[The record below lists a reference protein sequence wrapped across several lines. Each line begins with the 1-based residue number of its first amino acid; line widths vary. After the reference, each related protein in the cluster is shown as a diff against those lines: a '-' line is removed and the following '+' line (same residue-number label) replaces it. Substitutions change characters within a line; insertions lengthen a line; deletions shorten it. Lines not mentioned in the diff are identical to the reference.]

1 MQSQPTLDVSV
12 VVPLLDEEESLRELK
27 AGIDR
32 ALAGLTYE
40 VIFVDDG
47 SQDGSWGIIDELHR
61 AQPETVRGIRF
72 ARNYGKS
79 AALQKGFEAAQGAV
93 VFTMDA
99 DLQDDPEELP
109 PMRAQLLEGGLDLVS
124 GWKKKRHDPLSK
136 TIPTKLYNWATRR
149 VSGIHLHDF
158 NCGLKCYRWHVVKAI
173 EVQGEMHRYIPML
186 AKAAGFA
193 KIGEKV
199 VTHHA
204 RPYGVSKFGLER
216 FTNGLLDLLTIG
228 FIGRFGR
235 KPMHFFGLVGMLMFM
250 LSTGLFLG
258 IGSYKVWALY
268 MNVPAKNLADLSW
281 FYVALTG
288 MVLGAQFFLAGF
300 LAEMVSRNDP
310 ERTDYRI
317 LTHLDGP
324 QAD

>member
-1 MQSQPTLDVSV
+1 MMHTSPSFDVSV
-12 VVPLLDEEESLRELK
+12 VIPLLDEEESLRELTS
-27 AGIDR
+27 GIEKVLD
-32 ALAGLTYE
+32 GLSFE
-40 VIFVDDG
+40 IIFVDDG
-47 SQDGSWGIIDELHR
+47 SQDGSWAVIDQLHQ
-61 AQPETVRGIRF
+61 AQPEVIRGIRF

-109 PMRAQLLEGGLDLVS
+109 AMRQQLLEGGLDLVS
-124 GWKKKRHDPLSK
+124 GWKKERHDPLSK
-136 TIPTKLYNWATRR
+136 TLPTKLYNWATRR

-158 NCGLKCYRWHVVKAI
+158 NCGLKCYRWQVVKAI

-186 AKAAGFA
+186 AKMAGFD

-216 FTNGLLDLLTIG
+216 FTNGVLDLMTVG
-228 FIGRFGR
+228 FIARFGR
-235 KPMHFFGLVGMLMFM
+235 KPMHFFGLLGILMFM
-250 LSTGLFLG
+250 VSAGLFLG
-258 IGSYKVWALY
+258 IGGYKVWAL
-268 MNVPAKNLADLSW
+268 NVGAEAKNLTELSW

-288 MVLGAQFFLAGF
+288 MILGAQFFLSGF

-310 ERTDYRI
+310 ARTVYRI
-317 LTHLDGP
+317 LARLNG
-324 QAD
+324 Q

>member
-1 MQSQPTLDVSV
+1 MMHTSPSFDVSV
-12 VVPLLDEEESLRELK
+12 VIPLLDEEESLRELK
-27 AGIDR
+27 SGIEK
-32 ALAGLTYE
+32 ALEGLSFE
-40 VIFVDDG
+40 IILVDDG
-47 SQDGSWGIIDELHR
+47 SQDGSWAVIDQLHQ
-61 AQPETVRGIRF
+61 AQPETIRGIRF

-109 PMRAQLLEGGLDLVS
+109 AMRQQLLEGGLDLVS
-124 GWKKKRHDPLSK
+124 GWKKERHDPLSK
-136 TIPTKLYNWATRR
+136 TLPTKLYNWATRR

-158 NCGLKCYRWHVVKAI
+158 NCGLKCYRWQVVKAI

-186 AKAAGFA
+186 AKMAGFD

-216 FTNGLLDLLTIG
+216 FTNGVLDLMTVG
-228 FIGRFGR
+228 FIARFGR
-235 KPMHFFGLVGMLMFM
+235 KPMHFFGLLGILMFM
-250 LSTGLFLG
+250 VSAGLFLG
-258 IGSYKVWALY
+258 IGGYKVWAL
-268 MNVPAKNLADLSW
+268 NVGAEAKNLTELSW

-288 MVLGAQFFLAGF
+288 MILGAQFFLSGF

-310 ERTDYRI
+310 ARTDYRI
-317 LTHLDGP
+317 LARLNG
-324 QAD
+324 Q

>member
-1 MQSQPTLDVSV
+1 MHTSPSFDVSV
-12 VVPLLDEEESLRELK
+12 VIPLLDEEESLRELK
-27 AGIDR
+27 SGIEKV
-32 ALAGLTYE
+32 LEGLSFE
-40 VIFVDDG
+40 IIFVDDG
-47 SQDGSWGIIDELHR
+47 SQDGSWAVIDQLHQ
-61 AQPETVRGIRF
+61 AQPEVIRGIRF

-109 PMRAQLLEGGLDLVS
+109 AMRQQLLEGGLDLVS
-124 GWKKKRHDPLSK
+124 GWKKERHDPLSK
-136 TIPTKLYNWATRR
+136 TLPTKLYNWATRR

-158 NCGLKCYRWHVVKAI
+158 NCGLKCYRWQVVKAI

-186 AKAAGFA
+186 AKMAGFD

-216 FTNGLLDLLTIG
+216 FTNGVLDLMTVG
-228 FIGRFGR
+228 FIARFGR
-235 KPMHFFGLVGMLMFM
+235 KPMHFFGLLGILMFM
-250 LSTGLFLG
+250 VSAGLFLG
-258 IGSYKVWALY
+258 IGGYKVWAL
-268 MNVPAKNLADLSW
+268 NVGAEAKNLTELSW

-288 MVLGAQFFLAGF
+288 MILGAQFFLSGF

-310 ERTDYRI
+310 ARKDYRI
-317 LTHLDGP
+317 LARLNG
-324 QAD
+324 Q

>member
-1 MQSQPTLDVSV
+1 MQGQPTLDVTV

-32 ALAGLTYE
+32 VLAGLRFE
-40 VIFVDDG
+40 VIFIDDG
-47 SQDGSWGIIDELHR
+47 SQDGSWSVIEGMQKD
-61 AQPETVRGIRF
+61 QPESVRGIRF

-79 AALQKGFEAAQGAV
+79 AALQKGFEAARGAV

-109 PMRAQLLEGGLDLVS
+109 AMRAQLLEGGLDLVS

-136 TIPTKLYNWATRR
+136 TIPTKLYNWATRK

-186 AKAAGFA
+186 AKSAGFD

-216 FTNGLLDLLTIG
+216 FTNGLLDLMTVG
-228 FIGRFGR
+228 FIARFGR
-235 KPMHFFGLVGMLMFM
+235 KPMHFFGLVGLLMFLM
-250 LSTGLFLG
+250 SSGLFLG
-258 IGSYKVWALY
+258 IGTYKVWA
-268 MNVPAKNLADLSW
+268 MANGIP
-281 FYVALTG
+281 
-288 MVLGAQFFLAGF
+288 
-300 LAEMVSRNDP
+300 R
-310 ERTDYRI
+310 RI
-317 LTHLDGP
+317 WPT
-324 QAD
+324 

>member
-1 MQSQPTLDVSV
+1 MMHTSPSFDVSV
-12 VVPLLDEEESLRELK
+12 VIPLLDEEESLRELTS
-27 AGIDR
+27 GIEKVLD
-32 ALAGLTYE
+32 GLSFE
-40 VIFVDDG
+40 IIFVDDG
-47 SQDGSWGIIDELHR
+47 SQDGSWAVIDQLHQ
-61 AQPETVRGIRF
+61 AQPETIRGIRF

-109 PMRAQLLEGGLDLVS
+109 AMRQQLLEGGLDLVS
-124 GWKKKRHDPLSK
+124 GWKKERHDPLSK
-136 TIPTKLYNWATRR
+136 TLPTKLYNWATRR

-158 NCGLKCYRWHVVKAI
+158 NCGLKCYRWQVVKAI

-186 AKAAGFA
+186 AKMAGFD

-216 FTNGLLDLLTIG
+216 FTNGVLDLMTVG
-228 FIGRFGR
+228 FIARFGR
-235 KPMHFFGLVGMLMFM
+235 KPMHFFGLLGILMFM
-250 LSTGLFLG
+250 VSAGLFLG
-258 IGSYKVWALY
+258 IGGYKVWAL
-268 MNVPAKNLADLSW
+268 NVGAEAKNLTELSW

-288 MVLGAQFFLAGF
+288 MILGAQFFLSGF

-310 ERTDYRI
+310 ARTDYRI
-317 LTHLDGP
+317 LARLNG
-324 QAD
+324 Q

>member
-1 MQSQPTLDVSV
+1 MQGQPTLDVTV

-32 ALAGLTYE
+32 VLAGLRFE
-40 VIFVDDG
+40 VIFIDDG
-47 SQDGSWGIIDELHR
+47 SQDGSWSVIEGMQKD
-61 AQPETVRGIRF
+61 QPESVRGIRF

-79 AALQKGFEAAQGAV
+79 AALQKGFEAAHGAV

-109 PMRAQLLEGGLDLVS
+109 AMRAQLLEGGLDLVS

-136 TIPTKLYNWATRR
+136 TIPTKLYNWATRK

-186 AKAAGFA
+186 AKSAGFD

-216 FTNGLLDLLTIG
+216 FTNGLLDLMTVG
-228 FIGRFGR
+228 FIARFGR
-235 KPMHFFGLVGMLMFM
+235 KPMHFFGLVGLLMFM
-250 LSTGLFLG
+250 LSSGLFLG
-258 IGSYKVWALY
+258 IGTYKVWA
-268 MNVPAKNLADLSW
+268 MSNGIPAKNLADLSW
-281 FYVALTG
+281 FFVALTG
-288 MVLGAQFFLAGF
+288 MILGAQFFLAGF
-300 LAEMVSRNDP
+300 LAEMVSRTDP

-317 LTHLDGP
+317 LTRLEAED
-324 QAD
+324 

>member
-1 MQSQPTLDVSV
+1 MMHTSPSFDVSV
-12 VVPLLDEEESLRELK
+12 VIPLLDEEESLRELK
-27 AGIDR
+27 SGIEK
-32 ALAGLTYE
+32 ALEGLSFE
-40 VIFVDDG
+40 IILADDG
-47 SQDGSWGIIDELHR
+47 SQDGSWAVIDQLHQ
-61 AQPETVRGIRF
+61 AQPETIRGIRF

-109 PMRAQLLEGGLDLVS
+109 AMRQQLLEGGLDLVS
-124 GWKKKRHDPLSK
+124 GWKKERHDPLSK
-136 TIPTKLYNWATRR
+136 TLPTKLYNWATRR

-158 NCGLKCYRWHVVKAI
+158 NCGLKCYRWQVVKAI

-186 AKAAGFA
+186 AKMAGFD

-216 FTNGLLDLLTIG
+216 FTNGVLDLMTVG
-228 FIGRFGR
+228 FIARFGR
-235 KPMHFFGLVGMLMFM
+235 KPMHFFGLLGILMFM
-250 LSTGLFLG
+250 VSAGLFLG
-258 IGSYKVWALY
+258 IGGYKVWAL
-268 MNVPAKNLADLSW
+268 NVGAEAKNLTELSW

-288 MVLGAQFFLAGF
+288 MILGAQFFLSGF

-310 ERTDYRI
+310 ARTDYRI
-317 LTHLDGP
+317 LARLSG
-324 QAD
+324 Q

>member
-1 MQSQPTLDVSV
+1 MMHTSPSFDVSV
-12 VVPLLDEEESLRELK
+12 VIPLLDEEESLRELK
-27 AGIDR
+27 SGIEKV
-32 ALAGLTYE
+32 LEGLSFE
-40 VIFVDDG
+40 IIFVDDG
-47 SQDGSWGIIDELHR
+47 SQDGSWAVIDQLHQ
-61 AQPETVRGIRF
+61 AQPEVIRGIRF

-109 PMRAQLLEGGLDLVS
+109 AMRQQLLEGGLDLVS
-124 GWKKKRHDPLSK
+124 GWKKERHDPLSK
-136 TIPTKLYNWATRR
+136 TLPTKLYNWATRR

-158 NCGLKCYRWHVVKAI
+158 NCGLKCYRWQVVKAI

-186 AKAAGFA
+186 AKMAGFD

-216 FTNGLLDLLTIG
+216 FTNGVLDLMTVG
-228 FIGRFGR
+228 FIARFGR
-235 KPMHFFGLVGMLMFM
+235 KPMHFFGLLGILMFM
-250 LSTGLFLG
+250 VSAGLFLG
-258 IGSYKVWALY
+258 IGGYKVWAL
-268 MNVPAKNLADLSW
+268 NVGAEAKNLTELSW

-288 MVLGAQFFLAGF
+288 MILGAQFFLSGF

-310 ERTDYRI
+310 ARKDYRI
-317 LTHLDGP
+317 LARLNG
-324 QAD
+324 Q

>member
-1 MQSQPTLDVSV
+1 MMHTSPSFDVSV
-12 VVPLLDEEESLRELK
+12 VIPLLDEEESLRELTSGIEK
-27 AGIDR
+27 A
-32 ALAGLTYE
+32 LEGLSIE
-40 VIFVDDG
+40 IIFVDDG
-47 SQDGSWGIIDELHR
+47 SQDGSWAVIDQLHQ
-61 AQPETVRGIRF
+61 AQPEVIRGIRF

-109 PMRAQLLEGGLDLVS
+109 AMRQLLLEGVLDLVS
-124 GWKKKRHDPLSK
+124 GWKKERHDPLSK
-136 TIPTKLYNWATRR
+136 TLPTKLYNWATRR

-158 NCGLKCYRWHVVKAI
+158 NCGLKCYRWQVVKAI

-186 AKAAGFA
+186 AKMAGFD

-216 FTNGLLDLLTIG
+216 FTNGVLDLMTVG
-228 FIGRFGR
+228 FIARFGR
-235 KPMHFFGLVGMLMFM
+235 KPMHFFGLLGILMFM
-250 LSTGLFLG
+250 VSAGLFLG
-258 IGSYKVWALY
+258 IGGYKVWAL
-268 MNVPAKNLADLSW
+268 NVGAEAKNLTELSW

-288 MVLGAQFFLAGF
+288 MILGAQFFLSGF

-310 ERTDYRI
+310 ARTDYRI
-317 LTHLDGP
+317 LARLSG
-324 QAD
+324 Q

>member
-1 MQSQPTLDVSV
+1 MHTSPSFDVSV
-12 VVPLLDEEESLRELK
+12 VIPLLDEEESLRELTS
-27 AGIDR
+27 GIEKVLD
-32 ALAGLTYE
+32 GLSFE
-40 VIFVDDG
+40 IIFVDDG
-47 SQDGSWGIIDELHR
+47 SQDGSWAVIDQLHQ
-61 AQPETVRGIRF
+61 AQPEIIRGIRF

-109 PMRAQLLEGGLDLVS
+109 AMRQQLLEGGLDLVS
-124 GWKKKRHDPLSK
+124 GWKKERHDPLSK
-136 TIPTKLYNWATRR
+136 TLPTKLYNWATRR

-158 NCGLKCYRWHVVKAI
+158 NCGLKCYRWQVVKAI

-186 AKAAGFA
+186 AKMAGFD

-216 FTNGLLDLLTIG
+216 FTNGVLDLMTVG
-228 FIGRFGR
+228 FIARFGR
-235 KPMHFFGLVGMLMFM
+235 KPMHFFGLLGILMFM
-250 LSTGLFLG
+250 VSAGLFLG
-258 IGSYKVWALY
+258 IGGYKVWAL
-268 MNVPAKNLADLSW
+268 NVGAEAKNLTELSW

-288 MVLGAQFFLAGF
+288 MILGAQFFLSGF

-310 ERTDYRI
+310 ARTDYRI
-317 LTHLDGP
+317 LARLNG
-324 QAD
+324 Q